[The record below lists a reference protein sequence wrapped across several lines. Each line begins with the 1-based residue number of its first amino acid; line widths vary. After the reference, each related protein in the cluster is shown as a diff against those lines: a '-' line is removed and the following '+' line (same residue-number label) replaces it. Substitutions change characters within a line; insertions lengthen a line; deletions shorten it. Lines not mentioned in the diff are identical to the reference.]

1 MTGAAAQ
8 AVVHRTSRAGG
19 LACLAG
25 ISRWKRARVLAMLGP
40 DLPVADNADAAL
52 RIAQDRG
59 GAIGCWLSRAPGGL
73 LDKARDAGV
82 AIWSIEDGFIRSR
95 GLGAG
100 LVQPCSLVID
110 RLRPHYD
117 PAGPSELEDMLQ
129 HGAPDAADI
138 ARAKQ
143 LIDLIHARGITKY
156 QLGGRPVDLPAG
168 RRVVLV
174 PGQVADDR
182 SVVCGSA
189 GIANMAELLARVRAA
204 EPEAFI
210 VYKPHPDVVTGLRHG
225 AMTAPHADLVA
236 PDADLN
242 ALLDRADAVHVL
254 SSQTGFEALLRGRA
268 VVTHGQPFYA
278 GWGLTTDMAPIP
290 RRTRRL
296 SLAELVHAVLIA
308 YPLYADPDTGQ
319 PCTVEQLV
327 ARLAQDGAVAARAT
341 VGGRVAA
348 WGRTLKEKTA

>member
-1 MTGAAAQ
+1 MTGTAAQ
-8 AVVHRTSRAGG
+8 AAVHRAARADG
-19 LACLAG
+19 LACVAG
-25 ISRWKRARVLAMLGP
+25 ISRWKRARVLAMLGA
-40 DLPVADNADAAL
+40 DLPVARDADAAV
-52 RIAQDRG
+52 RIARERG
-59 GAIGCWLSRAPGGL
+59 GAIGCWLSRAPDGL
-73 LDKARDAGV
+73 IDKARDAV
-82 AIWSIEDGFIRSR
+82 VPVWSIEDGFIRSR

-117 PAGPSELEDMLQ
+117 PSGPSDLEDMLQ
-129 HGAPDAADI
+129 QGAPYAADI
-138 ARAKQ
+138 ARAER
-143 LIDLIHARGITKY
+143 LIDLIRTGGVTKY
-156 QLGGRPVDLPAG
+156 QLGGRHVDLPAG
-168 RRVVLV
+168 RRVILV

-182 SVVCGSA
+182 SVICGAA
-189 GIANMAELLARVRAA
+189 GIADMAELLARVRAA
-204 EPEAFI
+204 EPDAFI
-210 VYKPHPDVVTGLRHG
+210 VYKPHPDVVSGLRRG
-225 AMTAPHADLVA
+225 ATSVPHADLVA

-254 SSQTGFEALLRGRA
+254 SSQTGFEALLRGRE

-278 GWGLTTDMAPIP
+278 GWGLTHDMAPIP

-327 ARLAQDGAVAARAT
+327 ARLAQGGAVPARASI
-341 VGGRVAA
+341 GGRIAA